1 MTDKISSVR
10 PLPESGTEAIVLF
23 QYAHFGRCIVVLTD
37 SIDDL
42 STIDF
47 NDATGSFIITGG
59 VWTL

>member
-1 MTDKISSVR
+1 M
-10 PLPESGTEAIVLF
+10 
-23 QYAHFGRCIVVLTD
+23 VVLTD